1 MVGTLSFEK
10 VSTGEAQGTR
20 QGPSPPSGDPP
31 PGEGNRR
38 SDHQEG
44 SLGPLV
50 RNGYIGMAVFL
61 GAEAMFFAGLIGV
74 FLVFRFG
81 SQVWPPPFQP
91 RLPLGITLGNT
102 AVLLLSALR
111 ITN

>member
-20 QGPSPPSGDPP
+20 QGPSSFSGDPP
-31 PGEGNRR
+31 PGGGNRR
-38 SDHQEG
+38 SDRQGEPV
-44 SLGPLV
+44 GPLV

-74 FLVFRFG
+74 FLVFRF
-81 SQVWPPPFQP
+81 
-91 RLPLGITLGNT
+91 TK
-102 AVLLLSALR
+102 
-111 ITN
+111 